1 MIELILIIILF
12 GFATTDD
19 AQVQIVADE
28 VVMVMPV
35 APEVPSVAVNTATV
49 TQLAEV
55 LTAITQTNTGT
66 NTGTNTNSDTG
77 TNTQTA
83 TVASIMTELSTSTA
97 TATATATNTST
108 STATNTSTSYKYFN
122 RNMNQLFIG
131 IILILGFS
139 TYYFY
144 SENLI
149 LAGNNLALEGAVATQ
164 EAAIESLQND
174 FTLQTTQLQEQT
186 IKSQA
191 AQRELNRYS
200 DFIKNYK
207 LSAKILENPVEMER
221 KINNGT
227 KHAFEEIETISTTV
241 DDLDNGLQLQST
253 ID

>member
-1 MIELILIIILF
+1 
-12 GFATTDD
+12 
-19 AQVQIVADE
+19 
-28 VVMVMPV
+28 
-35 APEVPSVAVNTATV
+35 
-49 TQLAEV
+49 
-55 LTAITQTNTGT
+55 
-66 NTGTNTNSDTG
+66 
-77 TNTQTA
+77 
-83 TVASIMTELSTSTA
+83 
-97 TATATATNTST
+97 
-108 STATNTSTSYKYFN
+108 
-122 RNMNQLFIG
+122 MNQLLIG

-164 EAAIESLQND
+164 EAAIASLKGD
-174 FTLQTTQLQEQT
+174 FELQTTQLQEQT

-227 KHAFEEIETISTTV
+227 KHAFEDIEKLSNTV
-241 DDLDNGLQLQST
+241 DNLDDGLQLQST
-253 ID
+253 IN